1 MRAVAVVSSM
11 AVLPGAEERL
21 AGFRAGWYRCL
32 PRWADTLFELTD
44 AVLCAGGPVT
54 SLPRLSLEPV
64 CRRGHGSQ
72 YAALAQG
79 RVDAGA
85 LEDLLAWFRPAGW
98 PLVFAV
104 DTTTWPRV
112 AAETSPERGLYY
124 HPSRQTRGKPVVPGW
139 CYQKVSQLCFGRDSW
154 VWPVSCRRIAP
165 GADLAAATVSQ
176 VAAAAGRVAGAGPV
190 PLFAFDAGPG
200 YDPAALSHGL
210 AACRAQVLIRLRK
223 DRVLLRD
230 PPARAPHATGRP
242 RRHGAP
248 FACKDERTWGVP
260 DARLVTGDPVY
271 GTVTVR
277 GWARLHPRTRRAG
290 RWAGPAPAPIVRGWV
305 IRVEVTSTPRPASK
319 AGKMLWLWW
328 SGPPGTTPD
337 LDTCWRAYVHRFD
350 IEHAI
355 RFAKTTLGW
364 TRPALRHPDQADRWT
379 AIILAAC
386 AQLVLARPLAA
397 DRRLPWERPRDPA
410 QLTPG
415 RVRRDFSRLRS
426 ALPSVARPRK
436 PCRPGP
442 GRPKGRPTRHAR
454 RYPVIKKTT

>member
-11 AVLPGAEERL
+11 AVLSAAEGRL
-21 AGFRAGWYRCL
+21 AEFRAGWYRCL
-32 PRWADTLFELTD
+32 PRWGDTLFELTD
-44 AVLCAGGPVT
+44 AVLCAGGPVS

-72 YAALAQG
+72 YAALARG
-79 RVDAGA
+79 RADAGA
-85 LEDLLAWFRPAGW
+85 VEDLLAAFCPARW

-104 DTTTWPRV
+104 DATTWPRV
-112 AAETSPERGLYY
+112 AAETSPQRGLYY
-124 HPSRQTRGKPVVPGW
+124 HPSRQTGGKPVVPGW
-139 CYQKVSQLCFGRDSW
+139 CYQKVSQLSYGRDSW

-165 GADLAAATVSQ
+165 RADLAAATVSQ
-176 VAAAAGRVAGAGPV
+176 VAAVAARVAGAGPV

-230 PPARAPHATGRP
+230 PPARAPGVRGRP

-248 FACKDERTWGVP
+248 FACKDERTWEVP
-260 DARLVTGDPVY
+260 DARLVTADPVY

-277 GWARLHPRTRRAG
+277 GWAGLHPRTRRRG
-290 RWAGPAPAPIVRGWV
+290 RWAGPSPAPVVRGWV

-337 LDTCWRAYVHRFD
+337 LDQCWRAYVHRFD
-350 IEHAI
+350 IETSKPQCCHSRGCSAS
-355 RFAKTTLGW
+355 L
-364 TRPALRHPDQADRWT
+364 
-379 AIILAAC
+379 
-386 AQLVLARPLAA
+386 
-397 DRRLPWERPRDPA
+397 RDP
-410 QLTPG
+410 
-415 RVRRDFSRLRS
+415 SC
-426 ALPSVARPRK
+426 SVF
-436 PCRPGP
+436 
-442 GRPKGRPTRHAR
+442 
-454 RYPVIKKTT
+454 IKAA